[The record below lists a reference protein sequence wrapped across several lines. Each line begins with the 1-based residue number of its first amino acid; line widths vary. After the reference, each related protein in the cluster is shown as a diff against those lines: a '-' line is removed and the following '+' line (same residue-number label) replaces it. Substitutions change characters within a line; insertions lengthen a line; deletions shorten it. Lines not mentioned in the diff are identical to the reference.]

1 MLDEAIFLKQ
11 GKIMLHETVDNIR
24 AREGRSVDALFRDIF
39 RAEPMFDGEKEGF

>member
-1 MLDEAIFLKQ
+1 MLNPPRKHTAVSLY
-11 GKIMLHETVDNIR
+11 LPVDNIR